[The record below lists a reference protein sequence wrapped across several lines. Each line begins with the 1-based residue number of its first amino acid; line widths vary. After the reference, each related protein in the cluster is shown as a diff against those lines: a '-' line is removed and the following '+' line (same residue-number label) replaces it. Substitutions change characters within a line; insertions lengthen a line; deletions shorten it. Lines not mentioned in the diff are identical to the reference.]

1 MILKFEGTPVD
12 VEYAL
17 LYQWNVPEDALPNP
31 MMKKLMVNE
40 LVARLDIPYPIIECD
55 NLGICVK
62 SWIKEL
68 RQLSAVILSND
79 HIEDYL
85 NFADKWPFKSIFITN
100 A

>member
-1 MILKFEGTPVD
+1 MQAGCT
-12 VEYAL
+12 AL
-17 LYQWNVPEDALPNP
+17 IVYCFDEINP
-31 MMKKLMVNE
+31 IK
-40 LVARLDIPYPIIECD
+40 
-55 NLGICVK
+55 NLNCRK
-62 SWIKEL
+62 RSWIKEL